1 MSDSNKSSRRNF
13 LKATGA
19 AATAVA
25 VAGCSGQTDSD
36 TETDAAGGDTETE
49 TETSMDTE
57 TETESESGG
66 DMGGDTLQLINSTMS
81 TLDPIKSTDT
91 ASGTVVQQ
99 LYDALTNYPNG
110 EIATENLLATGF
122 ETSSD
127 FTTYTITIK
136 EGATFHN
143 GDEVT
148 AQDFVYSFER
158 LAQSSNSRRQYFI
171 LDSLGV
177 QHNTMEVTQ
186 DGETQTVY
194 EPGSIAVEA
203 VDDYTLEM
211 DLEKP
216 FASTLPMLAY
226 TSFAVIPEGI
236 VGDIEQYDGEMDYE
250 EFASSNPIGCGPFTF
265 ETWETQTE
273 AEVSRYDDYH
283 GNVADI
289 SAVHWQ
295 IIPDPNAAFSYAN
308 NKNADIFGIPTAQYD
323 PSRLTVDETDDLG
336 RDIGTY
342 EMNNGSTVDYVGVAT
357 INSFYIGFNQ
367 KNIDE
372 RAVRRAVAYALNQQ
386 TAVDQVFKG
395 RGSTAYHFTPP
406 NIYPGGAPAYR
417 DHAENNYPYG
427 YNETNLQRAR
437 EIMRNAGYGP
447 NNRYEFTFT
456 TYQSPTWQQI
466 GQILR
471 DQLASA
477 FIDMNLEEAPFST
490 LLSRGREGN
499 LQAFSLGWI
508 MDWPAPDNFLQN
520 LVPELTIT
528 SQEGGARGAYVD
540 WDVEESDAAQRA
552 SDAWDQITDNP
563 EPTDSSQEVRNEAYV
578 EMEEANWTDVVLLPV
593 YHRIDQ
599 RFNYSWT
606 DVPRFGG
613 AGTSRMMY
621 NNTTVGTRE

>member
-1 MSDSNKSSRRNF
+1 MPDSNKSSRRTF
-13 LKATGA
+13 LQATGA
-19 AATAVA
+19 AASAVA
-25 VAGCSGQTDSD
+25 IAGCSGTQQ
-36 TETDAAGGDTETE
+36 TE
-49 TETSMDTE
+49 TETSADAGGEDTDTPTETSMDEETDTE
-57 TETESESGG
+57 ASGDG
-66 DMGGDTLQLINSTMS
+66 SNTLQFINDTM
-81 TLDPIKSTDT
+81 TVLDPIKSTDT
-91 ASGTVVQQ
+91 ASGRVVQQ

-110 EIATENLLATGF
+110 EIATENLLATGY
-122 ETSSD
+122 ETSDD
-127 FTTYTITIK
+127 FTTYTFSIK

-148 AQDFVYSFER
+148 ASDFVYSFER
-158 LAQSSNSRRQYFI
+158 LAQSDNSRRQYFI

-177 QHNTMEVTQ
+177 EHSTMEVEQ

-203 VDDYTLEM
+203 VDDYTLEIN
-211 DLEKP
+211 LAKP

-226 TSFAVIPEGI
+226 TSFAVVPEGI
-236 VGDIEQYDGEMDYE
+236 VGDIEGYDGEMGYE
-250 EFASSNPIGCGPFTF
+250 EFSTSNPIGCGPFSF
-265 ETWETQTE
+265 GKWETKTE
-273 AEVSRYDDYH
+273 AEVTRYDDYH
-283 GNVADI
+283 GETAKVDGI
-289 SAVHWQ
+289 HWQ

-308 NKNADIFGIPTAQYD
+308 NKNADAFGIPTAKYD
-323 PSRLTVDETDDLG
+323 PGRLSVDETDDLG
-336 RDIGTY
+336 REIGSY

-367 KNIDE
+367 KNIPE
-372 RAVRRAVAYALNQQ
+372 RPVRRAVAYALNQQ

-395 RGSTAYHFTPP
+395 RGSSAYHFTPP
-406 NIYPGGAPAYR
+406 NIYPGGATDYR
-417 DHAENNYPYG
+417 SHAENNYPYG
-427 YNETNLQRAR
+427 YNETDLQSAR
-437 EIMRNAGYGP
+437 QIMRDAGYGP

-528 SQEGGARGAYVD
+528 SQEGGAKGAYVD
-540 WDVEESDAAQRA
+540 WDVEESQAAQRA
-552 SDAWDQITDNP
+552 SDAWDTITSNP
-563 EPTDSSQEVRNEAYV
+563 EPTDDAESVRDEAYV
-578 EMEEANWTDVVLLPV
+578 EMEEANWNDVVLLPV
-593 YHRIDQ
+593 YHRMDQ
-599 RFNYSWT
+599 RFNYDWV
-606 DVPRFGG
+606 DMPRFGG
-613 AGTSRMMY
+613 AGTSRMMH
-621 NNTTVGTRE
+621 NKTTLSSRN